1 MKSFTMP
8 PSAAGP
14 RAALRLHARVASVLR
29 RVGVVAGA
37 AVLALA
43 PLPGAAAGWQPTKPV
58 TFVVVGGPG
67 GGADQIA
74 RLIQGISSKYQLM
87 KEPLVVV
94 VENGGGGAQGLL
106 DIKDSAGD
114 PHKIAIA
121 LSNLYT
127 IPFATG
133 LPFNWRDTTPVALLA
148 LDQFVLWVNADTPY
162 KTTQEFIAAVKA
174 GGPRAFKMGV
184 VGSKREDEIVTA
196 MLEQATGAT
205 FVHIPYKGGGENAT
219 QLVGKHIDANVNNPI
234 ENIAQWRA
242 GQVRPLCVFDHD
254 RMPFNQPLANGQ
266 SWHDIPTC
274 RDAGADVRYLMLRG
288 IFMPKGVTPE
298 QRDFYVDLLK
308 KVRDKPEW
316 REFIDRG
323 AYKDAFMSGGEFE
336 QFLVDDERRH
346 RDIMQKA
353 GFLAKP

>member
-1 MKSFTMP
+1 MEERMRKP
-8 PSAAGP
+8 ARIG
-14 RAALRLHARVASVLR
+14 RAQRACMWA
-29 RVGVVAGA
+29 VAGL
-37 AVLALA
+37 LAGLA
-43 PLPGAAAGWQPTKPV
+43 WTAAAAGWQPSKPV

-74 RLIQGISSKYQLM
+74 RLIQGISSKYGLM

-106 DIKDSAGD
+106 DMKDSQGD
-114 PHKIAIA
+114 AHKIAIA

-127 IPFATG
+127 IPMATG
-133 LPFNWRDTTPVALLA
+133 LPFNWRDTTPVALMA

-162 KTTQEFIAAVKA
+162 KTTRDFLDAVKA
-174 GGPRAFKMGV
+174 KPGAFKMGV

-196 MLEQATGAT
+196 MLEQATGT
-205 FVHIPYKGGGENAT
+205 KFIHIPYKGGGENAT

-234 ENIAQWRA
+234 ENVAQWRA
-242 GQVRPLCVFDHD
+242 GQVRPLCVFDHE
-254 RMPFNQPLANGQ
+254 RMPFNQPLADGK
-266 SWHDIPTC
+266 SWHDIPPC

-288 IFMPKGVTPE
+288 IFLPKGVTAE
-298 QRDFYVDLLK
+298 QRDFYVEFLK
-308 KVRDKPEW
+308 KVREEPEW
-316 REFIDRG
+316 RDFIERG
-323 AYKDAFMSGGEFE
+323 AYKDTFMSGSEFE

-346 RDIMQKA
+346 HDIMQKA

>member
-1 MKSFTMP
+1 MRQPTRIS
-8 PSAAGP
+8 
-14 RAALRLHARVASVLR
+14 RAQRACTWA
-29 RVGVVAGA
+29 VAGL
-37 AVLALA
+37 LAGVA
-43 PLPGAAAGWQPTKPV
+43 WTAAAAGWQPSKPV

-74 RLIQGISSKYQLM
+74 RLIQGISSKYGLM

-106 DIKDSAGD
+106 DMKDSQGD
-114 PHKIAIA
+114 AHKIAIA

-127 IPFATG
+127 IPMATG
-133 LPFNWRDTTPVALLA
+133 LPFNWRDTTPVALMA

-162 KTTQEFIAAVKA
+162 KTAREFLDAVKA
-174 GGPRAFKMGV
+174 KPGGFKMGV

-196 MLEQATGAT
+196 MLEESTGT
-205 FVHIPYKGGGENAT
+205 KFIHIPYKGGGENAT

-234 ENIAQWRA
+234 ENVSQWRA
-242 GQVRPLCVFDHD
+242 GQVRPLCVFDHE
-254 RMPFNQPLANGQ
+254 RMPFNQPLADGK
-266 SWHDIPTC
+266 SWHDIPPC

-298 QRDFYVDLLK
+298 QRDFYVEFLK
-308 KVRDKPEW
+308 KVREEPEW
-316 REFIDRG
+316 RDFIDRG
-323 AYKDAFMSGGEFE
+323 AYKNTFMSGPEFE

-346 RDIMQKA
+346 HDIMQKA